1 MEKKNLAPVWSFA
14 SVLVTAFF
22 LLADLFVMA
31 VKPKA
36 IALLIVFSVLSLAG
50 MAVTLFLREKQKERD
65 RKEMDERFEH
75 IFKTEKAMFLLI
87 KKTEDQFSSLDRKLE
102 DSIEEVIKTQK
113 AAAKVM
119 VSRSRE
125 NADAIMNSNDKVMER
140 FLDYE
145 EKLDQNN
152 ELIGTQKTSMEE
164 NLGKIVDKQTE
175 IADSVDN
182 IAASMK
188 KEMEQLA
195 AQLESSIKT
204 MTEQAAAP
212 SMASFGIHEPEYRVH
227 VGESTEPETSGA
239 NEFTAVPETMPE
251 PEPEPLPEL
260 DASEPL
266 PDIDV
271 SEPLPDLD
279 ASEPLPD
286 LDVSEPL
293 SELDASEP
301 LPELDASEPLPDL
314 DASEPL
320 PDLDVSEPLPELD
333 AEPEKSPFDDTGL
346 FDDGLNFD
354 GIEGFGDELKAV
366 NEELH
371 PEQAQSEELPDL
383 GSGVEDFP
391 SLDDGVGDLSGF
403 DDGIG
408 VFPTVDDGTEEPPV
422 VDEEIINGEPVIEDI
437 LPEQKEPEPKPP
449 APDLS
454 DPNKLMTPDEI
465 AALIAN
471 M

>member
-1 MEKKNLAPVWSFA
+1 MEKKNPAPIWSFV
-14 SVLVTAFF
+14 SVLATVFF
-22 LLADLFVMA
+22 LLADLFVTA
-31 VKPKA
+31 VKPRA
-36 IALLIVFSVLSLAG
+36 IVLLTVFSVLTMAG

-65 RKEMDERFEH
+65 RKEMDERFEY

-113 AAAKVM
+113 AAAKIM
-119 VSRSRE
+119 VNRSRE

-152 ELIGTQKTSMEE
+152 ELIGAQKASAEE
-164 NLGKIVDKQTE
+164 NFGKIVKKQTE
-175 IADSVDN
+175 IAASVDN
-182 IAASMK
+182 LLDSVK
-188 KEMEQLA
+188 KEIEQLA
-195 AQLESSIKT
+195 DRLESSIQT
-204 MTEQAAAP
+204 VAEHEAAP
-212 SMASFGIHEPEYRVH
+212 SMDSFGIHEPEYRVQ
-227 VGESTEPETSGA
+227 VDTAADANTSAA
-239 NEFTAVPETMPE
+239 NEFMAVPETTPKPE
-251 PEPEPLPEL
+251 PQPEPEPLPEL

-266 PDIDV
+266 PD
-271 SEPLPDLD
+271 LD
-279 ASEPLPD
+279 MP
-286 LDVSEPL
+286 
-293 SELDASEP
+293 EP
-301 LPELDASEPLPDL
+301 LPELN
-314 DASEPL
+314 
-320 PDLDVSEPLPELD
+320 
-333 AEPEKSPFDDTGL
+333 AEPEKSPLDDIGL
-346 FDDGLNFD
+346 FDDGLNLNFD

-371 PEQAQSEELPDL
+371 PDQAQEEEVPDL
-383 GSGVEDFP
+383 SSGMEDFP
-391 SLDDGVGDLSGF
+391 SLDDGVSDLSGF

-408 VFPTVDDGTEEPPV
+408 VFPTIDDGTEAPPV

-437 LPEQKEPEPKPP
+437 LPEQKEPEPKPKPP

>member
-1 MEKKNLAPVWSFA
+1 MEKKNPAPIWSFVSILA
-14 SVLVTAFF
+14 TVFF
-22 LLADLFVMA
+22 LLADLFVTA
-31 VKPKA
+31 VKPRA
-36 IALLIVFSVLSLAG
+36 IVLLTVFSVLTMAG
-50 MAVTLFLREKQKERD
+50 MAVTFFLREKQKERD
-65 RKEMDERFEH
+65 RKEMDERFEY

-113 AAAKVM
+113 AAAKIM
-119 VSRSRE
+119 VNRSRE

-152 ELIGTQKTSMEE
+152 ELIGAQKASAEE
-164 NLGKIVDKQTE
+164 NFGKIVEKQTE
-175 IADSVDN
+175 IAASVDN
-182 IAASMK
+182 LLDSVK
-188 KEMEQLA
+188 KEIEQLA
-195 AQLESSIKT
+195 GRLESSIQT
-204 MTEQAAAP
+204 VAEHEAAP
-212 SMASFGIHEPEYRVH
+212 SMDSFGIHEPEYRVQ
-227 VGESTEPETSGA
+227 VDTAADANTSA
-239 NEFTAVPETMPE
+239 VNEFMAVPETTPE
-251 PEPEPLPEL
+251 PEPQPEP
-260 DASEPL
+260 
-266 PDIDV
+266 
-271 SEPLPDLD
+271 EPLPDLD

-286 LDVSEPL
+286 LDMP
-293 SELDASEP
+293 EP

-314 DASEPL
+314 DMP
-320 PDLDVSEPLPELD
+320 EPLPELN
-333 AEPEKSPFDDTGL
+333 AEPEKSPLDDIGL
-346 FDDGLNFD
+346 FDDGLNLNFD

-371 PEQAQSEELPDL
+371 PEQAQAEEVPDL
-383 GSGVEDFP
+383 SGGSEDAP
-391 SLDDGVGDLSGF
+391 SLDDSAGDLSGF

-408 VFPTVDDGTEEPPV
+408 VFPTIDDGTEAPPV

>member
-1 MEKKNLAPVWSFA
+1 MEKKNPAPIWSIVSILATV
-14 SVLVTAFF
+14 FF
-22 LLADLFVMA
+22 LLADLFVTA
-31 VKPKA
+31 VKPRS
-36 IALLIVFSVLSLAG
+36 IVLLTVFSVLTMAG

-65 RKEMDERFEH
+65 RKEMDERFEY

-87 KKTEDQFSSLDRKLE
+87 KKAEDQFSSLDRKLE

-113 AAAKVM
+113 AAAKIM
-119 VSRSRE
+119 VNRSRE

-152 ELIGTQKTSMEE
+152 ELIGAQKASAEE
-164 NLGKIVDKQTE
+164 NFGKIVKKQTE
-175 IADSVDN
+175 IAASVDN
-182 IAASMK
+182 LLDSVK
-188 KEMEQLA
+188 KEIEQLA
-195 AQLESSIKT
+195 DRLESSIQT
-204 MTEQAAAP
+204 VAEHEAAP
-212 SMASFGIHEPEYRVH
+212 SMDSFGIHEPEYRVQ
-227 VGESTEPETSGA
+227 VDTAADANTSAA
-239 NEFTAVPETMPE
+239 NEFMAVPETTPKPE
-251 PEPEPLPEL
+251 PQPEPEPLPEL

-266 PDIDV
+266 P
-271 SEPLPDLD
+271 
-279 ASEPLPD
+279 
-286 LDVSEPL
+286 
-293 SELDASEP
+293 ELDMPEP

-314 DASEPL
+314 DMP
-320 PDLDVSEPLPELD
+320 EPLPELD
-333 AEPEKSPFDDTGL
+333 AEPEKSPLDDIGL
-346 FDDGLNFD
+346 FDDGLNLNFD

-371 PEQAQSEELPDL
+371 PEQAQAEEVPDL
-383 GSGVEDFP
+383 SSGMEDFP
-391 SLDDGVGDLSGF
+391 SLDDGVSGLSGF

-408 VFPTVDDGTEEPPV
+408 VFPTVDDGTEAPPV

>member
-1 MEKKNLAPVWSFA
+1 MEKKNPAPVWSLV
-14 SVLVTAFF
+14 SVLATAFF

-113 AAAKVM
+113 AAAKIM
-119 VSRSRE
+119 VNRSRE

-152 ELIGTQKTSMEE
+152 ELIGAQKASAEE
-164 NLGKIVDKQTE
+164 NFGKIVEKQTE
-175 IADSVDN
+175 IAASVDN
-182 IAASMK
+182 LLDSVK
-188 KEMEQLA
+188 KEIEQLA
-195 AQLESSIKT
+195 DRLESSIQT
-204 MTEQAAAP
+204 VAEHEAAP
-212 SMASFGIHEPEYRVH
+212 SMDSFGIHEPDYRVQ
-227 VGESTEPETSGA
+227 VGGAADTKASAA
-239 NEFTAVPETMPE
+239 NEFMAVPETMPE
-251 PEPEPLPEL
+251 PEPQP
-260 DASEPL
+260 
-266 PDIDV
+266 
-271 SEPLPDLD
+271 EPLPDLD
-279 ASEPLPD
+279 A
-286 LDVSEPL
+286 
-293 SELDASEP
+293 
-301 LPELDASEPLPDL
+301 
-314 DASEPL
+314 
-320 PDLDVSEPLPELD
+320 SEPLPELD
-333 AEPEKSPFDDTGL
+333 AEPEKSPLDDIGL
-346 FDDGLNFD
+346 FDDGLNLNFD

-371 PEQAQSEELPDL
+371 PEQAQAEEVPDL
-383 GSGVEDFP
+383 SSGMEDFP
-391 SLDDGVGDLSGF
+391 SLDDGVSDLSGF

-408 VFPTVDDGTEEPPV
+408 VFPTVDDGTEAPPV

>member
-1 MEKKNLAPVWSFA
+1 MEKKNPAPIWSIVSILATV
-14 SVLVTAFF
+14 FF
-22 LLADLFVMA
+22 LLADLFVTA
-31 VKPKA
+31 VKPRA
-36 IALLIVFSVLSLAG
+36 IVLLTVFSVLTMAG

-65 RKEMDERFEH
+65 RKEMDERFEY

-113 AAAKVM
+113 AAAKIM
-119 VSRSRE
+119 VNRSRE

-152 ELIGTQKTSMEE
+152 ELIGAQKASAEE
-164 NLGKIVDKQTE
+164 NFGKIVEKQTE
-175 IADSVDN
+175 IAASVDN
-182 IAASMK
+182 LLDSVK
-188 KEMEQLA
+188 KEIEQLA
-195 AQLESSIKT
+195 DRLESSIQT
-204 MTEQAAAP
+204 VAEHEAAP
-212 SMASFGIHEPEYRVH
+212 SMDSFGIHEPDYRVQ
-227 VGESTEPETSGA
+227 VGDAADTKASAA
-239 NEFTAVPETMPE
+239 NEFMAVPETTPE
-251 PEPEPLPEL
+251 PEPQPEP
-260 DASEPL
+260 
-266 PDIDV
+266 
-271 SEPLPDLD
+271 EPLPDLD

-286 LDVSEPL
+286 LDMP
-293 SELDASEP
+293 
-301 LPELDASEPLPDL
+301 EPLPDL

-320 PDLDVSEPLPELD
+320 PDLDMPEPLPELD
-333 AEPEKSPFDDTGL
+333 AEPEKSPLDDIGL
-346 FDDGLNFD
+346 FDDGLNLNFD

-371 PEQAQSEELPDL
+371 PEQAQAEEVPDL
-383 GSGVEDFP
+383 SSGMEDFP
-391 SLDDGVGDLSGF
+391 SLDDGVSDLSGF

-408 VFPTVDDGTEEPPV
+408 VFPTVDDGTEAPPV

>member
-1 MEKKNLAPVWSFA
+1 MEKKNPAPIWSFV
-14 SVLVTAFF
+14 SVLATVFF
-22 LLADLFVMA
+22 LLADLFVTA
-31 VKPKA
+31 VKPRS
-36 IALLIVFSVLSLAG
+36 IVLLTVFSVLTMAG

-65 RKEMDERFEH
+65 RKEMDERFEY

-113 AAAKVM
+113 AAAKIM
-119 VSRSRE
+119 VNRSRE

-152 ELIGTQKTSMEE
+152 ELIGAQKASAEE
-164 NLGKIVDKQTE
+164 NFGKIVEKQTE
-175 IADSVDN
+175 IAASVDN
-182 IAASMK
+182 LLDSVK
-188 KEMEQLA
+188 KEIEQLA
-195 AQLESSIKT
+195 DRLESSIQT
-204 MTEQAAAP
+204 VAEHEAAP
-212 SMASFGIHEPEYRVH
+212 SMDSFGIHEPEYRVQ
-227 VGESTEPETSGA
+227 VDTAADANTSAA
-239 NEFTAVPETMPE
+239 NEFMAVPETTPE
-251 PEPEPLPEL
+251 P
-260 DASEPL
+260 
-266 PDIDV
+266 
-271 SEPLPDLD
+271 EPLPDLD

-286 LDVSEPL
+286 LDMTEPL
-293 SELDASEP
+293 PELDASEPLPELDMPEP

-314 DASEPL
+314 DMP
-320 PDLDVSEPLPELD
+320 EPLPELN
-333 AEPEKSPFDDTGL
+333 AEPEKSPLDDIGL
-346 FDDGLNFD
+346 FDDGLNLNFD

-371 PEQAQSEELPDL
+371 PEQAQAEEVPDL
-383 GSGVEDFP
+383 SSGMEDFP
-391 SLDDGVGDLSGF
+391 TLDDGVSDLSGF

-408 VFPTVDDGTEEPPV
+408 VFPTVDDGTEAPPV

>member
-1 MEKKNLAPVWSFA
+1 MEKKNPAPIWSFV
-14 SVLVTAFF
+14 SVLATVFF
-22 LLADLFVMA
+22 LLADLFVTA
-31 VKPKA
+31 VKPRS
-36 IALLIVFSVLSLAG
+36 IVLLTVFSVLTMAG

-65 RKEMDERFEH
+65 RKEMDERFEY

-113 AAAKVM
+113 AAAKIM
-119 VSRSRE
+119 VNRSRE

-152 ELIGTQKTSMEE
+152 ELIGAQKASAEE
-164 NLGKIVDKQTE
+164 NFGKIVEKQTE
-175 IADSVDN
+175 IAASVDN
-182 IAASMK
+182 LLDSVK
-188 KEMEQLA
+188 KEIEQLA
-195 AQLESSIKT
+195 DRLESSIQT
-204 MTEQAAAP
+204 VAEHEAAP
-212 SMASFGIHEPEYRVH
+212 SMDSFGIHEPEYRVQ
-227 VGESTEPETSGA
+227 VDTAADANTSAA
-239 NEFTAVPETMPE
+239 NEFMAVPETMPE
-251 PEPEPLPEL
+251 PEPQPEPEPLPEL

-266 PDIDV
+266 P
-271 SEPLPDLD
+271 
-279 ASEPLPD
+279 
-286 LDVSEPL
+286 
-293 SELDASEP
+293 ELDMPEP

-320 PDLDVSEPLPELD
+320 PELN
-333 AEPEKSPFDDTGL
+333 AEPEKSPLDDIGL
-346 FDDGLNFD
+346 FDDGLNLNFD

-371 PEQAQSEELPDL
+371 PEQAQAEEVPDL
-383 GSGVEDFP
+383 SSGMEDFP
-391 SLDDGVGDLSGF
+391 TLDDGVSDLSGF

-408 VFPTVDDGTEEPPV
+408 VFPTVDDGTEAPPV

>member
-1 MEKKNLAPVWSFA
+1 MEKKNLAPVWSLV
-14 SVLVTAFF
+14 SVLATAFF

-113 AAAKVM
+113 AAAKIM

-140 FLDYE
+140 FLDNE

-152 ELIGTQKTSMEE
+152 ELIGTQKSSMEE
-164 NLGKIVDKQTE
+164 DLKKIVDKQTE
-175 IADSVDN
+175 IAASVDN
-182 IAASMK
+182 ILDSIK
-188 KEMEQLA
+188 KEVEQFA
-195 AQLESSIKT
+195 AQIESSIQT
-204 MTEQAAAP
+204 VAEHAAAP
-212 SMASFGIHEPEYRVH
+212 SMASFGIHEPDYRVQ
-227 VGESTEPETSGA
+227 VGDAADTKASAA
-239 NEFTAVPETMPE
+239 NEFMAVPETMPE
-251 PEPEPLPEL
+251 PEPQP
-260 DASEPL
+260 
-266 PDIDV
+266 
-271 SEPLPDLD
+271 EPLPDLD

-286 LDVSEPL
+286 LDMTEPL
-293 SELDASEP
+293 PDLDASEP
-301 LPELDASEPLPDL
+301 LPDLDASESLPDLDASEPLPDL

-320 PDLDVSEPLPELD
+320 PDLDASEPLPDLD
-333 AEPEKSPFDDTGL
+333 TEPEKSPLDDIGL

-371 PEQAQSEELPDL
+371 PEQVQAEEVPDL
-383 GSGVEDFP
+383 SGGSEDAP
-391 SLDDGVGDLSGF
+391 SLDDSAGDLSGF

-408 VFPTVDDGTEEPPV
+408 VFPTIDDGTEAPPV

>member
-1 MEKKNLAPVWSFA
+1 MEKKNLAPVWSLV
-14 SVLVTAFF
+14 SVLATAFF
-22 LLADLFVMA
+22 LLADLFVTA
-31 VKPKA
+31 VKPRS
-36 IALLIVFSVLSLAG
+36 IVLLTVFSVLTMAG

-65 RKEMDERFEH
+65 RKEMDERFEY

-113 AAAKVM
+113 AAAKIM
-119 VSRSRE
+119 VNRSRE

-152 ELIGTQKTSMEE
+152 ELIGAQKASAEE
-164 NLGKIVDKQTE
+164 NFGKIVEKQTE
-175 IADSVDN
+175 IAASVDN
-182 IAASMK
+182 LLDSVK
-188 KEMEQLA
+188 KEIEQLA
-195 AQLESSIKT
+195 DRLESSIQT
-204 MTEQAAAP
+204 VAEHEAAP
-212 SMASFGIHEPEYRVH
+212 SMDSFGIHEPEYRVQ
-227 VGESTEPETSGA
+227 VDTAADANTSAA
-239 NEFTAVPETMPE
+239 NEFMAVPETTPE
-251 PEPEPLPEL
+251 PEPQPEPEPLPEL

-266 PDIDV
+266 P
-271 SEPLPDLD
+271 
-279 ASEPLPD
+279 
-286 LDVSEPL
+286 
-293 SELDASEP
+293 ELDMPEP

-314 DASEPL
+314 DMP
-320 PDLDVSEPLPELD
+320 EPLPELD
-333 AEPEKSPFDDTGL
+333 AEPEKSPLDDIGL
-346 FDDGLNFD
+346 FDDGLNLNFD

-371 PEQAQSEELPDL
+371 PEQAQAEEVPDL
-383 GSGVEDFP
+383 SSGMEDFP
-391 SLDDGVGDLSGF
+391 SLDDGVSDLSGF

-408 VFPTVDDGTEEPPV
+408 VFPTVDDGTEAPPV

>member
-1 MEKKNLAPVWSFA
+1 MEKKNPAPIWSFVSILA
-14 SVLVTAFF
+14 TVFF
-22 LLADLFVMA
+22 LLADLFVTA
-31 VKPKA
+31 VKPRA
-36 IALLIVFSVLSLAG
+36 IVLLTVFSVLTMAG

-65 RKEMDERFEH
+65 RKEMDERFEY

-102 DSIEEVIKTQK
+102 DSIEKVIKTQK
-113 AAAKVM
+113 AAAKIM
-119 VSRSRE
+119 VNRSRE

-152 ELIGTQKTSMEE
+152 ELIGAQKASAEE
-164 NLGKIVDKQTE
+164 NFGKIVEKQTE
-175 IADSVDN
+175 IAASVDN
-182 IAASMK
+182 LLDSVK
-188 KEMEQLA
+188 KEIEQLA
-195 AQLESSIKT
+195 DRLESSIQT
-204 MTEQAAAP
+204 VAEHEAAP
-212 SMASFGIHEPEYRVH
+212 SMDSFGIHEPEYRVQ
-227 VGESTEPETSGA
+227 VDTAADANTSA
-239 NEFTAVPETMPE
+239 VNEFMAVPETTPE
-251 PEPEPLPEL
+251 PEPQPEP
-260 DASEPL
+260 
-266 PDIDV
+266 
-271 SEPLPDLD
+271 EPLPDLD

-286 LDVSEPL
+286 LDMT
-293 SELDASEP
+293 
-301 LPELDASEPLPDL
+301 EPLPDL

-320 PDLDVSEPLPELD
+320 PDLN
-333 AEPEKSPFDDTGL
+333 AEPEKSPLDDIGL
-346 FDDGLNFD
+346 FDDGLNLNFD

-371 PEQAQSEELPDL
+371 PEQAQAEEVPDL
-383 GSGVEDFP
+383 SGGSEDAP
-391 SLDDGVGDLSGF
+391 SLDDSAGDLSGF

-408 VFPTVDDGTEEPPV
+408 VFPTIDDGTEAPPV

>member
-1 MEKKNLAPVWSFA
+1 MEKKNPAPIWSIVSILATV
-14 SVLVTAFF
+14 FF
-22 LLADLFVMA
+22 LLADLFVTA
-31 VKPKA
+31 VKPRA
-36 IALLIVFSVLSLAG
+36 IVLLTVFSVLTMAG

-65 RKEMDERFEH
+65 RKEMDERFEY

-113 AAAKVM
+113 AAAKIM
-119 VSRSRE
+119 VNRSRE

-152 ELIGTQKTSMEE
+152 ELIGAQKASAEE
-164 NLGKIVDKQTE
+164 NFGKIVKKQTE
-175 IADSVDN
+175 IAASVDN
-182 IAASMK
+182 LLDSVK
-188 KEMEQLA
+188 KEIEQLA
-195 AQLESSIKT
+195 DKLESSIQT
-204 MTEQAAAP
+204 VAEHEAAP
-212 SMASFGIHEPEYRVH
+212 SMDSFGIHEPEYRVQ
-227 VGESTEPETSGA
+227 VDTAADANTSAA
-239 NEFTAVPETMPE
+239 NEFMAVPETTPKPE
-251 PEPEPLPEL
+251 PQPEP
-260 DASEPL
+260 
-266 PDIDV
+266 
-271 SEPLPDLD
+271 EPLPDLD

-286 LDVSEPL
+286 LDMPEPL
-293 SELDASEP
+293 PDLDASE
-301 LPELDASEPLPDL
+301 SLPDL

-320 PDLDVSEPLPELD
+320 PDLDMPEPLPELN
-333 AEPEKSPFDDTGL
+333 AEPEKSPLDDIGL
-346 FDDGLNFD
+346 FDDGLNLNFD

-371 PEQAQSEELPDL
+371 PDQAQEEEVPDL
-383 GSGVEDFP
+383 SSGMEDFP
-391 SLDDGVGDLSGF
+391 SLDDGVSDLSGF

-408 VFPTVDDGTEEPPV
+408 VFPTIDDGTEAPPV

>member
-1 MEKKNLAPVWSFA
+1 MEKKNLAPVWSLV
-14 SVLVTAFF
+14 SVLATAFF

-65 RKEMDERFEH
+65 RKEMDERFEY

-113 AAAKVM
+113 AAAKIM
-119 VSRSRE
+119 VNRSRE

-152 ELIGTQKTSMEE
+152 ELIGAQKASAEE
-164 NLGKIVDKQTE
+164 NFGKIVEKQTE
-175 IADSVDN
+175 MAASVDN
-182 IAASMK
+182 LLDSVK
-188 KEMEQLA
+188 KEIEQLA
-195 AQLESSIKT
+195 DRLESSIQT
-204 MTEQAAAP
+204 VAEHEAAP
-212 SMASFGIHEPEYRVH
+212 SMDSFGIHEPEYRVQ
-227 VGESTEPETSGA
+227 VDTAADANTSAA
-239 NEFTAVPETMPE
+239 NEFMAVPETTPKPE
-251 PEPEPLPEL
+251 PQPEPEPLPEL

-266 PDIDV
+266 P
-271 SEPLPDLD
+271 
-279 ASEPLPD
+279 
-286 LDVSEPL
+286 
-293 SELDASEP
+293 ELDASEP

-314 DASEPL
+314 DMP
-320 PDLDVSEPLPELD
+320 EPLPELD
-333 AEPEKSPFDDTGL
+333 AEPEKSPLDDIGL
-346 FDDGLNFD
+346 FDDGLNLNFD

-371 PEQAQSEELPDL
+371 PEQAQAEEVPDL
-383 GSGVEDFP
+383 SSGMEDFP
-391 SLDDGVGDLSGF
+391 SLDDGVSDLSGF

-408 VFPTVDDGTEEPPV
+408 VFPTVDDGTEAPPV

>member
-1 MEKKNLAPVWSFA
+1 MEKKNPAPIWSFV
-14 SVLVTAFF
+14 SVLATVFF
-22 LLADLFVMA
+22 LLADLFVTA
-31 VKPKA
+31 VKPRS
-36 IALLIVFSVLSLAG
+36 IVLLTVFSVLTMAG

-65 RKEMDERFEH
+65 RKEMDERFEY

-113 AAAKVM
+113 AAAKIM
-119 VSRSRE
+119 VNRSRE

-152 ELIGTQKTSMEE
+152 ELIGAQKASAEE
-164 NLGKIVDKQTE
+164 NFGKIVEKQTE
-175 IADSVDN
+175 IAASVDN
-182 IAASMK
+182 LLDSVK
-188 KEMEQLA
+188 KEIEQLA
-195 AQLESSIKT
+195 DRLESSIQT
-204 MTEQAAAP
+204 VAEHEAAP
-212 SMASFGIHEPEYRVH
+212 SMDSFGIHEPDYRVQ
-227 VGESTEPETSGA
+227 VGDAADTKASAA
-239 NEFTAVPETMPE
+239 NEFMAVPETTPE
-251 PEPEPLPEL
+251 PEPQPEP
-260 DASEPL
+260 
-266 PDIDV
+266 
-271 SEPLPDLD
+271 EPLPDLD

-286 LDVSEPL
+286 LDMTEPL
-293 SELDASEP
+293 PELDASEPLPELDMPEP

-314 DASEPL
+314 DMP
-320 PDLDVSEPLPELD
+320 EPLPELN
-333 AEPEKSPFDDTGL
+333 AEPEKSPLDDIGL
-346 FDDGLNFD
+346 FDDGLNLNFD

-371 PEQAQSEELPDL
+371 PEQAQAEEVPDL
-383 GSGVEDFP
+383 SSGMEDFP
-391 SLDDGVGDLSGF
+391 TLDDGVSDLSGF

-408 VFPTVDDGTEEPPV
+408 VFPTVDDGTEAPPV

-437 LPEQKEPEPKPP
+437 LPEQKEPEPKTP

>member
-1 MEKKNLAPVWSFA
+1 MEKKNLAPVWSLV
-14 SVLVTAFF
+14 SVLATAFF

-113 AAAKVM
+113 AAAKIM

-140 FLDYE
+140 FLDNE

-152 ELIGTQKTSMEE
+152 ELIGTQKSSMEE
-164 NLGKIVDKQTE
+164 DLKKIVDKQTE
-175 IADSVDN
+175 IAASVDN
-182 IAASMK
+182 ILDSIK
-188 KEMEQLA
+188 KEVEQFA
-195 AQLESSIKT
+195 AQIESSIQT
-204 MTEQAAAP
+204 VAEHAAAP
-212 SMASFGIHEPEYRVH
+212 SMASFGIHEPDYRVQ
-227 VGESTEPETSGA
+227 VGDAADTKASAA
-239 NEFTAVPETMPE
+239 NEFMAVPETMPE
-251 PEPEPLPEL
+251 PEPQP
-260 DASEPL
+260 
-266 PDIDV
+266 
-271 SEPLPDLD
+271 EPLPDLD

-286 LDVSEPL
+286 LDMT
-293 SELDASEP
+293 
-301 LPELDASEPLPDL
+301 EPLPDL

-320 PDLDVSEPLPELD
+320 PDLDASESLPDLDASEPLPDLD
-333 AEPEKSPFDDTGL
+333 TEPEKSPLDDIGL

-371 PEQAQSEELPDL
+371 PEQVQAEEVPDL
-383 GSGVEDFP
+383 SGGSEDAP
-391 SLDDGVGDLSGF
+391 SLDDSAGDLSGF

-408 VFPTVDDGTEEPPV
+408 VFPTIDDGTEAPPV

>member
-1 MEKKNLAPVWSFA
+1 MEKKNLAPVWSLV
-14 SVLVTAFF
+14 SVLATVFF

-113 AAAKVM
+113 AAAKIM
-119 VSRSRE
+119 VSRSKE

-140 FLDYE
+140 FLDNE

-152 ELIGTQKTSMEE
+152 ELIGTQKSSMEE
-164 NLGKIVDKQTE
+164 DLKKIVDKQTE
-175 IADSVDN
+175 IAASVDN
-182 IAASMK
+182 ILDSVK
-188 KEMEQLA
+188 KEVEQFA
-195 AQLESSIKT
+195 AQIESSIQT
-204 MTEQAAAP
+204 VAEHTAAP
-212 SMASFGIHEPEYRVH
+212 SMASFGIHEPDYRVQ
-227 VGESTEPETSGA
+227 VGDATDTKASSA
-239 NEFTAVPETMPE
+239 NEFMAVPETMPE
-251 PEPEPLPEL
+251 PEPQPQPEP
-260 DASEPL
+260 
-266 PDIDV
+266 
-271 SEPLPDLD
+271 EPLPDLD
-279 ASEPLPD
+279 TTESLPD
-286 LDVSEPL
+286 
-293 SELDASEP
+293 LDASEP
-301 LPELDASEPLPDL
+301 LPELDASEPLPELDMPEPLPEL
-314 DASEPL
+314 DASKPL
-320 PDLDVSEPLPELD
+320 PELDASEPLPELD
-333 AEPEKSPFDDTGL
+333 AEPEKSPLDDIGL

-371 PEQAQSEELPDL
+371 PEQVQAEEVPDL
-383 GSGVEDFP
+383 SGGSEDAP
-391 SLDDGVGDLSGF
+391 SLDDSAGDLSGF

-408 VFPTVDDGTEEPPV
+408 VFPTIDDGTEAPPV